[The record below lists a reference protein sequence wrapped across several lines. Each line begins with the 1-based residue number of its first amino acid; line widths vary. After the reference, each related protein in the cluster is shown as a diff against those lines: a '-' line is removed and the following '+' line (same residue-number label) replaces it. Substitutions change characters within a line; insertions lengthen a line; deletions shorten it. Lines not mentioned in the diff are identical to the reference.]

1 MIFYNSSLRAYFNV
15 AAFWLYAAVSL
26 VYRPMQMSIIFYSP
40 RSVCLSKRPSRH
52 RWSLGVYVM
61 FYDGLMLEKG
71 GKWPQLKSGY
81 CMCTCI
87 ERFVEN
93 RQCFQFPS
101 ACHWPRNTLQHI
113 TKVLL
118 AEDVEP
124 GVRLSRDVFESLACM
139 LCDGLS
145 LSCFL
150 DFCTKICRTI
160 SQWVG
165 ILCKLA
171 SLNVQT
177 LLKCIWWYKTRPWR
191 QQASHCRRGAGAG
204 VTLWVFS

>member
-1 MIFYNSSLRAYFNV
+1 M
-15 AAFWLYAAVSL
+15 
-26 VYRPMQMSIIFYSP
+26 PIIFYSP

-52 RWSLGVYVM
+52 RWSLGVYAIL
-61 FYDGLMLEKG
+61 YDGLMLEKG
-71 GKWPQLKSGY
+71 WKWPQLKSSY

-93 RQCFQFPS
+93 WQCFQFPS

-139 LCDGLS
+139 LCDRLS

-160 SQWVG
+160 SQCVR

-171 SLNVQT
+171 SAVWRHCLNVFDD
-177 LLKCIWWYKTRPWR
+177 TRPGRDVNKRVTAEEVRVQESLYGFSSLDLKSSLTWR
-191 QQASHCRRGAGAG
+191 S
-204 VTLWVFS
+204 WM